1 MRMPVLVSVVIP
13 TYNRAHVIGR
23 ALRSCRE
30 QSLRD
35 FEVIIADD
43 EKSTDGITEA
53 LGAFPELSIRLL
65 SGVRGKAAAA
75 RNAGVRAAAGT
86 YIAFLDSDDEFLP
99 HKLEACVAVLERG
112 EADAVY
118 SQTYVECGVG
128 RLWVKPSRGIAAGED
143 IAAYLFVDQGWVHP
157 STLVLPRK
165 WALKSPFTEGLGYGD
180 DAQFAIDLVHA
191 GARLKMIEEPLAI
204 YHDTGAAGHLSLSLY
219 YEDFEA
225 SNNKAFVDWM
235 EGKRPLIPERAYLAF
250 NVRVLA
256 RMIARSRPLEACAH
270 LWRAYRGGVFS
281 LTKSLYYMAQ
291 VFCPR
296 LFRMA
301 RNLVVR
307 WRGRSQ
313 PGHPPQQLE
322 REHG

>member
-1 MRMPVLVSVVIP
+1 MPVLVSVVIP

-23 ALRSCRE
+23 ALRSCRQ

-35 FEVIIADD
+35 FEIVIADD
-43 EKSTDGITEA
+43 EKSTDGIAEA
-53 LGAFPELSIRLL
+53 VAAFPELSIRLL

-99 HKLEACVAVLERG
+99 HKLDACVAVLERG

-118 SQTYVECGVG
+118 SRTYVECGVG
-128 RLWVKPSRGIAAGED
+128 RLWVKPARGIAAGED
-143 IAAYLFVDQGWVHP
+143 IASYLFVDQGWVHP
-157 STLVLPRK
+157 STLVLPRS
-165 WALKSPFTEGLGYGD
+165 WALSSPFAEGLGYGD

-204 YHDTGAAGHLSLSLY
+204 YHDTGAADHLSLSVFF
-219 YEDFEA
+219 EDFES

-235 EGKRPLIPERAYLAF
+235 EGKRALIPERAYLAF
-250 NVRVLA
+250 KVRVLA
-256 RMIARSRPLEACAH
+256 RMIARRRPAEALAH
-270 LWRAYRGGVFS
+270 LWRAYRGGAFG
-281 LTKSLYYMAQ
+281 LAKSLYYAVQ

-296 LFRMA
+296 LFREG
-301 RNLVVR
+301 RDLVVR
-307 WRGRSQ
+307 WRGRPR
-313 PGHPPQQLE
+313 PGRARQLLE
-322 REHG
+322 RQQG

>member
-1 MRMPVLVSVVIP
+1 MSVLVSVVIP

-35 FEVIIADD
+35 FEVVIADD
-43 EKSTDGITEA
+43 EKSTDSIAEA
-53 LGAFPELSIRLL
+53 IAAFPELSIRLL

-86 YIAFLDSDDEFLP
+86 YVAFLDSDDEFLP
-99 HKLEACVAVLERG
+99 PKLEACVAVLERG

-118 SQTYVECGVG
+118 SQTYVECGVD
-128 RLWVKPSRGIAAGED
+128 RLWVKPPRGIAASED
-143 IAAYLFVDQGWVHP
+143 ISEYLFVDQGWVHP
-157 STLVLPRK
+157 STLVLPRT
-165 WALKSPFTEGLGYGD
+165 WALKSPFAEGLGYGD

-204 YHDTGAAGHLSLSLY
+204 YHDTGGADHLSLSLY
-219 YEDFEA
+219 YEDFES

-235 EGKRPLIPERAYLAF
+235 VGKRPLIPERAYLAF
-250 NVRVLA
+250 NVRVRA
-256 RMIARSRPLEACAH
+256 RMIARSRPAEACAH
-270 LWRAYRGGVFS
+270 LWRAYRGGVFG
-281 LTKSLYYMAQ
+281 LAKSLYYTAQ

-301 RNLVVR
+301 RDLVVR
-307 WRGRSQ
+307 WRGRQQ
-313 PGHPPQQLE
+313 PGRRLPLLE
-322 REHG
+322 RKQD

>member
-1 MRMPVLVSVVIP
+1 MPVLVSIVIP

-23 ALRSCRE
+23 ALRSCRQ

-35 FEVIIADD
+35 FEIVIADD

-53 LGAFPELSIRLL
+53 LAAFPELSIRLL

-118 SQTYVECGVG
+118 SQTYVDCGVG
-128 RLWVKPSRGIAAGED
+128 RLWVKPPRGIRPGED
-143 IAAYLFVDQGWVHP
+143 IAEYLFVDQGWVHP
-157 STLVLPRK
+157 STLVLPRT
-165 WALKSPFTEGLGYGD
+165 WALKAPFVESIGYGD

-191 GARLKMIEEPLAI
+191 GAKLRMIEEPLAV
-204 YHDTGAAGHLSLSLY
+204 YYDSGGADQLSLTIY
-219 YEDFEA
+219 FEDLEA

-235 EGKRPLIPERAYLAF
+235 ESKRQSIPSRAYDAF
-250 NVRVLA
+250 KVRVLA
-256 RMIARSRPLEACAH
+256 RMIARRNPRQALGH
-270 LWRAYRGGVFS
+270 LWNAYRGGAFDIRR
-281 LTKSLYYMAQ
+281 SLYYAVQ
-291 VFCPR
+291 IFCPH
-296 LFRMA
+296 LFRTV

-307 WRGRSQ
+307 WKGRARAGRSRQ
-313 PGHPPQQLE
+313 LLE
-322 REHG
+322 RQQG